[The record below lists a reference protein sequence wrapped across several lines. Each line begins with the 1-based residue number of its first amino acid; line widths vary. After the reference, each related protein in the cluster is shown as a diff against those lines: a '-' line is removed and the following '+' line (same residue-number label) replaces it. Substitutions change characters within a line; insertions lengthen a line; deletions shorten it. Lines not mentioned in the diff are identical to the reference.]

1 MIRTKNVL
9 LSLIFA
15 MTMVFVLAFAGPAQA
30 APAYIALH
38 NQGDSGAHVDTI
50 MYVPS
55 SGVNYETNVY
65 PGQTVGEPNYAQSN
79 AEPVDVYNRAGWC
92 TKWWYNDDLTW
103 IRYAYADSS
112 GYWINVYPANTSGGT
127 ILIRVKTWNC

>member
-1 MIRTKNVL
+1 MRPFRTLIVCLLAVL
-9 LSLIFA
+9 GL
-15 MTMVFVLAFAGPAQA
+15 LAGATPASA

-65 PGQTVGEPNYAQSN
+65 PGQTVGEPGYAQSN
-79 AEPVDVYNRAGWC
+79 AEPVDIYNRAGWC
-92 TKWWYNDDLTW
+92 AKWWYNNDLTW

-112 GYWINVYPANTSGGT
+112 GYWINVYPNDTSGGT
-127 ILIRVKTWNC
+127 IVIHVKVWNCP